1 MGLQERQRIRDLTEK
16 TLPEREKE
24 ITEICGGTARYEVDW
39 DSLANDA
46 EALRF
51 LDNLSCHRLNMA
63 LRSISMDP
71 MGKDALRDGLKTV
84 KLRNVKTEGNCT
96 GRHPARGGQRREER
110 DWVWRCRPRERYS
123 VLTAGTKGLP
133 RNTRRNASRALSP
146 FLRAV
151 ET

>member
-1 MGLQERQRIRDLTEK
+1 MGLQERQMIRDLTEK

-39 DSLANDA
+39 DSLSNDA

-71 MGKDALRDGLKTV
+71 MGKEALRDGLKAV
-84 KLRNVKTEGNCT
+84 KLRNVKTKEEMKMEFSEGVLEMHCAYAMRTDGMFNDMEIYKKLM
-96 GRHPARGGQRREER
+96 GG
-110 DWVWRCRPRERYS
+110 
-123 VLTAGTKGLP
+123 L
-133 RNTRRNASRALSP
+133 
-146 FLRAV
+146 
-151 ET
+151 

>member
-1 MGLQERQRIRDLTEK
+1 MGLQERQMIRDLTEK

-39 DSLANDA
+39 DSLSSDA

-71 MGKDALRDGLKTV
+71 MGKEALRDGLKAV
-84 KLRNVKTEGNCT
+84 KLRNVKTKEEMKMEFN
-96 GRHPARGGQRREER
+96 GG
-110 DWVWRCRPRERYS
+110 
-123 VLTAGTKGLP
+123 VLEMHCAYALRTDGMFNDGEIYKKLMGGL
-133 RNTRRNASRALSP
+133 
-146 FLRAV
+146 
-151 ET
+151 

>member
-1 MGLQERQRIRDLTEK
+1 MGLQERQMIRDLTEK

-24 ITEICGGTARYEVDW
+24 ITEICGSAARYEVDW

-46 EALRF
+46 EGLRF

-84 KLRNVKTEGNCT
+84 KLRNVNTKEEMKIQFREGVLEMHCAYALRTDGMFNDMEIYKILM
-96 GRHPARGGQRREER
+96 GG
-110 DWVWRCRPRERYS
+110 
-123 VLTAGTKGLP
+123 L
-133 RNTRRNASRALSP
+133 
-146 FLRAV
+146 
-151 ET
+151 

>member
-71 MGKDALRDGLKTV
+71 TGKDALRDGLKTV
-84 KLRNVKTEGNCT
+84 KLRNVKTKEEMKMEFANGVLEMRCAYALRTDGMFNDMEIYKKLMEG
-96 GRHPARGGQRREER
+96 
-110 DWVWRCRPRERYS
+110 
-123 VLTAGTKGLP
+123 L
-133 RNTRRNASRALSP
+133 
-146 FLRAV
+146 
-151 ET
+151 

>member
-1 MGLQERQRIRDLTEK
+1 MGLQERQMIRDLTEK

-39 DSLANDA
+39 DSLADDA

-71 MGKDALRDGLKTV
+71 MGKDALRDGLKAV
-84 KLRNVKTEGNCT
+84 KLRNVKTKEEMKMEFS
-96 GRHPARGGQRREER
+96 GG
-110 DWVWRCRPRERYS
+110 
-123 VLTAGTKGLP
+123 VLEMHCAYALRSDGMFNDMEIYKKLIGGL
-133 RNTRRNASRALSP
+133 
-146 FLRAV
+146 
-151 ET
+151 

>member
-1 MGLQERQRIRDLTEK
+1 MGLQERQMIRDLTEK

-39 DSLANDA
+39 DSMSNDA

-63 LRSISMDP
+63 LRTIALDP

-84 KLRNVKTEGNCT
+84 KLRNVKTKEEMKMEFNNGVLEMHCAYALRTDGMFND
-96 GRHPARGGQRREER
+96 GEIYKKLMGG
-110 DWVWRCRPRERYS
+110 
-123 VLTAGTKGLP
+123 L
-133 RNTRRNASRALSP
+133 
-146 FLRAV
+146 
-151 ET
+151 

>member
-1 MGLQERQRIRDLTEK
+1 MGLQERQMIRDLTEK

-39 DSLANDA
+39 DSLSSDA

-71 MGKDALRDGLKTV
+71 MGKEALRDGLKAV
-84 KLRNVKTEGNCT
+84 KLRNVKTKEEMKMEFSAGVLEMHCAYALRTDGMFND
-96 GRHPARGGQRREER
+96 GEIYKKLMGG
-110 DWVWRCRPRERYS
+110 
-123 VLTAGTKGLP
+123 L
-133 RNTRRNASRALSP
+133 
-146 FLRAV
+146 
-151 ET
+151 

>member
-1 MGLQERQRIRDLTEK
+1 MGLQERQMIRDLTEK

-39 DSLANDA
+39 DSLSSDA

-71 MGKDALRDGLKTV
+71 MGKEALRDGLKAV
-84 KLRNVKTEGNCT
+84 KLRNVKTK
-96 GRHPARGGQRREER
+96 EEMKM
-110 DWVWRCRPRERYS
+110 EFS
-123 VLTAGTKGLP
+123 AGVLEMHCAY
-133 RNTRRNASRALSP
+133 A
-146 FLRAV
+146 LRADGMFNDG
-151 ET
+151 EIYKKLMGGL

>member
-84 KLRNVKTEGNCT
+84 KLRNVKTKEEMKMEFANGVLEMHCAYALRTDGMFNGMEIYKKLMEG
-96 GRHPARGGQRREER
+96 
-110 DWVWRCRPRERYS
+110 
-123 VLTAGTKGLP
+123 L
-133 RNTRRNASRALSP
+133 
-146 FLRAV
+146 
-151 ET
+151 

>member
-1 MGLQERQRIRDLTEK
+1 MRSPQWRTRWDLPDK

-84 KLRNVKTEGNCT
+84 KLRNVKTKEEMKMEFANGVLEMHCAYALHTGGMFNDMEIYKTLMEG
-96 GRHPARGGQRREER
+96 
-110 DWVWRCRPRERYS
+110 
-123 VLTAGTKGLP
+123 L
-133 RNTRRNASRALSP
+133 
-146 FLRAV
+146 
-151 ET
+151 

>member
-1 MGLQERQRIRDLTEK
+1 MGLQERQMIRDLTEK

-39 DSLANDA
+39 DSLSSDA

-71 MGKDALRDGLKTV
+71 MGKEALRDGLKAV
-84 KLRNVKTEGNCT
+84 KLRNVKTKEEMKMEFS
-96 GRHPARGGQRREER
+96 GG
-110 DWVWRCRPRERYS
+110 
-123 VLTAGTKGLP
+123 VLEMHCAYALRTDGMFNDGEIYKKLMGGL
-133 RNTRRNASRALSP
+133 
-146 FLRAV
+146 
-151 ET
+151 